1 MQAMILAAGLGTRLK
16 PFTDKHPKALAPVN
30 GKTVLQRNVEF
41 LQQYGIREVI
51 VNVHH
56 FAGQIIQAVSE
67 NKGWGSNIEISD
79 ESSEVLETGGGIKKA
94 SRFFEPG
101 KPFVVI
107 NADILTNLDL
117 KAMIQAHEQEKPMG
131 TLAVTNRH
139 SSRALLFDSNNT
151 LCGWQNEKTGE
162 QKGLPGNPMAFSGIQ
177 ILDPIIF
184 DHIRFTGKFSMI
196 DVYLD
201 LCKTFAFKA
210 FDHSQSLFADIG
222 TPEKLLEAEKWFK

>member
-1 MQAMILAAGLGTRLK
+1 
-16 PFTDKHPKALAPVN
+16 
-30 GKTVLQRNVEF
+30 
-41 LQQYGIREVI
+41 
-51 VNVHH
+51 
-56 FAGQIIQAVSE
+56 
-67 NKGWGSNIEISD
+67 
-79 ESSEVLETGGGIKKA
+79 VLETGGGIKKA

-117 KAMIQAHEQEKPMG
+117 NAMIQAHEQAKPMG

-139 SSRALLFDSNNT
+139 SSRALLFDSNKT
-151 LCGWQNEKTGE
+151 LCGWQNTKTGE

-177 ILDPIIF
+177 ILDPGIF
-184 DHIRFTGKFSMI
+184 DHMRFTGKFSMI